1 MNNFEKLLYSKTVQ
15 SLYGYPNQQG
25 DDLFGFW
32 NILKKQFSEQLS
44 VVTAIFPHY
53 SLHDKSHSEKIL
65 DIIWKLFGED
75 SLKTLSVSNI
85 FAILVVA
92 YAHDLGMSIFSDVL
106 QESLNSTGFIEHVK
120 HIQSNPNNSYHEYA
134 SFFEIKEEKL
144 IFKRDVQLSEKSYNA
159 ARFLLSDYFR
169 SKHAERS
176 KDYLQNILAPY
187 NSYCKNSVVY
197 QIGEVCSAHNWSFE
211 KVLSL
216 PRWEN
221 GIYGD
226 SWNPLFVAC
235 ALRLG
240 DLLDLESDRFSESYW
255 NSLPSKPYDSKN
267 HRKKHESIKHFV
279 VNSNIIEATAECENY
294 DVYKLVLDEFQM
306 IKNEIS
312 EQKAHWNLIAP
323 ESKFQNLPCLGNFTV
338 SLKDYD
344 TFSDGEIPTF
354 HINQEKAFELI
365 KGAGLYENKFSA
377 IREILQN
384 AVDATLLRSFLE
396 NEKTVEN
403 LEFEIFNRILEKEI
417 IKVEITKKSNLQ
429 KDGKDFIV
437 WNISISDNGIG
448 MDKHD
453 LKYLLDATSSS
464 KNPFKNDIILRMPE
478 WIKPSG
484 AFGLGFQSL
493 FQLSDEI
500 YVTTRKI
507 NSPFEYVLE
516 LKSPSKGI
524 QSSVFLKKQD
534 ASYSKKS
541 GTTVSFDFEVLAIP
555 ESWSI
560 SIEESLANDIIEK
573 FDFAIGESI
582 DYEIARI
589 ISAVQKYGFSSQI
602 PIEIRIEKEEPV
614 IIKKQEFKSVL
625 AMKFY
630 KEYGLELLVPKTY
643 NPLRYFF
650 RNVVISKT
658 ESKLRFIP
666 FSANILS
673 GNAKNILKFNREEF
687 QNTEEV
693 WSILNNTILAGRQY
707 LIENYD
713 SLPDDM
719 KVLASMF
726 VRYYE
731 DEYNNELLNSEIF
744 NRWET
749 YTSSFE
755 ENKITF
761 KEIVDFS
768 GTVKLI
774 IGHGGN
780 YRNPFYVRKNDTED
794 EITITTTFNLADEL
808 HFLIK
813 EMLRAG
819 KKISLA
825 SYESMKVVFDIEK
838 PSKGKNGT
846 DYIKD
851 YSSWFLNILMSPN
864 YTCRFTIPCNEKYKN
879 LAVTN
884 KKSFVPAEQTFS
896 FLRNDFPAGMK
907 MYVMVS
913 PYIVEREGIVAK
925 GLKLEALND
934 VINFTYS
941 NRLNQNVSKK
951 EITDL
956 FKLFIEETND
966 IIQIVNKNI
975 VDMLKNP
982 MMRK

>member
-1 MNNFEKLLYSKTVQ
+1 MNNFEKLLYSKTEQ

-32 NILKKQFSEQLS
+32 NLLKKQFSEQLS

-65 DIIWKLFGED
+65 DNIWKLFGED

-92 YAHDLGMSIFSDVL
+92 YAHDLGMTVFSDAL
-106 QESLNSTGFIEHVK
+106 QESLNSRGFLEHVK
-120 HIQSNPNNSYHEYA
+120 NIQSNPNNPYYEYA
-134 SFFEIKEEKL
+134 IFFEIEEEKL
-144 IFKRDVQLSEKSYNA
+144 IFKSGVQLGEKSYNA

-176 KDYLQNILAPY
+176 KEDLQKVFAPY
-187 NSYCKNSVVY
+187 HSFVKNSVAY

-211 KVLSL
+211 KVLNL
-216 PRWEN
+216 PREEN

-255 NSLPSKPYDSKN
+255 NSLPSKPYDSNN

-306 IKNEIS
+306 IKDEIS

-354 HINQEKAFELI
+354 HIDQEKAFELI

-396 NEKTVEN
+396 NEETVEN
-403 LEFEIFNRILEKEI
+403 LEFDSFNRILENEI
-417 IKVEITKKSNLQ
+417 IKVAITKKSTLQ
-429 KDGKDFIV
+429 KDGKTFVV
-437 WNISISDNGIG
+437 WNISISDYGIG
-448 MDKHD
+448 MDKDD

-464 KNPFKNDIILRMPE
+464 KNPFKNDIIKKMPE
-478 WIKPSG
+478 WLKPSG
-484 AFGLGFQSL
+484 AFGLGFQSI

-500 YVTTRKI
+500 YVTTKKI
-507 NSPFEYVLE
+507 NSPFEYVLN

-524 QSSVFLKKQD
+524 QSSVFLKKRE
-534 ASYSKKS
+534 ANYSKKS

-555 ESWSI
+555 ERWNI
-560 SIEESLANDIIEK
+560 SIDEPLANDMIAK

-589 ISAVQKYGFSSQI
+589 ISAVQKYGFYSQI
-602 PIEIRIEKEEPV
+602 PIEIRIEKDEPV
-614 IIKKQEFKSVL
+614 IIKKHEFESVL
-625 AMKFY
+625 AIKFY
-630 KEYGLELLVPKTY
+630 KDFDLELLVPKTIT
-643 NPLRYFF
+643 PLRYFF

-658 ESKLRFIP
+658 ESRLRFIP

-673 GNAKNILKFNREEF
+673 GNAKDILKYNREEF

-693 WSILNNTILAGRQY
+693 WNIQNKTVLAGRRY
-707 LIENYD
+707 LIENYN

-731 DEYNNELLNSEIF
+731 DDNGLLNSEIF
-744 NRWET
+744 KRWET

-819 KKISLA
+819 KQISLA
-825 SYESMKVVFDIEK
+825 SYERMRVVFDIEK
-838 PSKGKNGT
+838 YDKGKNGT

-851 YSSWFLNILMSPN
+851 YTSWFLNILMLPN
-864 YTCRFTIPCNEKYKN
+864 YTCRFTIPCNEKYKK
-879 LAVTN
+879 LAVTG

-896 FLRNDFPAGMK
+896 FLINDFPIGMK
-907 MYVMVS
+907 MNVMVS
-913 PYIVEREGIVAK
+913 PYIVERDGYIAK
-925 GLKLEALND
+925 KLKLDSIEE
-934 VINFTYS
+934 VINFTYR
-941 NRLNQNVSKK
+941 NRLIQNVSKK
-951 EITDL
+951 EITEL
-956 FKLFIEETND
+956 FNNFIEETKDAVLAAN
-966 IIQIVNKNI
+966 NKINGMI
-975 VDMLKNP
+975 GNLE
-982 MMRK
+982 RS